1 MKLTKLLKRSPR
13 DLALAV
19 VEKIP
24 AHFEPSMLEK
34 VEVAG
39 PGFINITLTRQFIS
53 ERAQHLLEAQFDEIK
68 TEHPLRIVIDFP
80 SPNTAK
86 EMHVGHLRSA
96 IIGESLARILE
107 FLGNDVLRLNHIGDR
122 GTAFGMLLAYIK
134 QYQPKVLTGQQEAD
148 LTLLSQ
154 FYKTAKGL
162 FDEDPVFKK
171 QSQNE
176 VVKLQESDP
185 DTLQAWKVICEATRS
200 GHQMIYDMLDIH
212 VIERGESFYVP
223 YIPTLMQDLES
234 KQLITLSDGAKCL
247 FIEGFENREGEPLP
261 CILEKSDG
269 GYNYSTTDLAA
280 IRHRVEIE
288 KAKRIL
294 YVTDAGQAIHYGMVF
309 GAAKKAG
316 YLNEA
321 EVIAEHVPF
330 GVVLGQ
336 DGKKFKTRSGETEK
350 LIDLLNTAIEK
361 AQAILIERN
370 QTSESPMS
378 SNEISE
384 IAKVL
389 GLNAIKYADLSGNR
403 INDYVGRLTVD
414 TGNVIKR
421 YLLTPEQIGKKIRHS
436 SRYRK
441 NNTIEPIWALKIKI
455 SRSGLRKEI

>member
-1 MKLTKLLKRSPR
+1 MSSLHNSNHRHDKQLICLIENKLTRAFQDAFEAFPKDETVEITQSTQSQFGHYQCNSAMKLTKLLKRSPR

-162 FDEDPVFKK
+162 FDEDP
-171 QSQNE
+171 
-176 VVKLQESDP
+176 
-185 DTLQAWKVICEATRS
+185 
-200 GHQMIYDMLDIH
+200 
-212 VIERGESFYVP
+212 
-223 YIPTLMQDLES
+223 
-234 KQLITLSDGAKCL
+234 L
-247 FIEGFENREGEPLP
+247 F
-261 CILEKSDG
+261 
-269 GYNYSTTDLAA
+269 
-280 IRHRVEIE
+280 
-288 KAKRIL
+288 
-294 YVTDAGQAIHYGMVF
+294 
-309 GAAKKAG
+309 
-316 YLNEA
+316 
-321 EVIAEHVPF
+321 
-330 GVVLGQ
+330 
-336 DGKKFKTRSGETEK
+336 
-350 LIDLLNTAIEK
+350 
-361 AQAILIERN
+361 
-370 QTSESPMS
+370 
-378 SNEISE
+378 
-384 IAKVL
+384 
-389 GLNAIKYADLSGNR
+389 
-403 INDYVGRLTVD
+403 
-414 TGNVIKR
+414 
-421 YLLTPEQIGKKIRHS
+421 
-436 SRYRK
+436 
-441 NNTIEPIWALKIKI
+441 
-455 SRSGLRKEI
+455 